1 MPARSVVVGALVAGL
16 VGLTGCSVPGLGGGS
31 ATGTPA
37 APATAAAP
45 APAPAPATAPPLVPP
60 DGFRNALAT
69 VQVPMSLD
77 NDQQALLKIDV
88 LGLKRQGKVL
98 VLTAAL
104 TPTTSQTDALNL
116 YEMLGQQSWQPQ
128 LIDVNNLKLYRVA
141 TAGSGE
147 LRSKD
152 IGDRVPSGST
162 LLVEATFAA
171 PPAGVDALNL
181 QFADQVPTFEGVRI
195 Q

>member
-37 APATAAAP
+37 APA
-45 APAPAPATAPPLVPP
+45 PATAPPLVPP

-77 NDQQALLKIDV
+77 NDQQARLKIDV

-181 QFADQVPTFEGVRI
+181 QFADQIPTFEGVRI

>member
-45 APAPAPATAPPLVPP
+45 APAPATAPPLVPP

-77 NDQQALLKIDV
+77 NDQQARLKIDV

-128 LIDVNNLKLYRVA
+128 LIDVNNLKLHRVA

-181 QFADQVPTFEGVRI
+181 QFADQIPTFEGVRI

>member
-37 APATAAAP
+37 APATAA

-152 IGDRVPSGST
+152 IGDRVPSGPT

-181 QFADQVPTFEGVRI
+181 QFADQIPTFEGVRI